1 MATLYKNY
9 AWPLMKIFYI
19 KEKLKTLLNIQCI
32 SNILKMW
39 SNFYIKFNL
48 AGVYFKNIY
57 NKIKFNYFKSK

>member
-1 MATLYKNY
+1 
-9 AWPLMKIFYI
+9 MKIFYI